1 MNVLG
6 NISGILSQVF
16 GKISAPIAFLALAL
30 FILFLGWL
38 LARGI
43 QILVSLIF
51 RTIQLDATS
60 QRVGFTQILLKGDIK
75 RSPADLLGDLFYW
88 IVLLITFLTVAGISG
103 LVAPTAWV
111 DGVIQ
116 LLIQIFNAVLILGL
130 AIYLAAFVAGVVY
143 LIASNAGIS
152 YAKPLAKFAQYAVII
167 TAIIVSL
174 GIIGI
179 KAEWITSSINVVIGG
194 IALAFAIAFGLGCKD
209 IAGDFITNLFRQ
221 K

>member
-1 MNVLG
+1 MNLLG
-6 NISGILSQVF
+6 NVSVVTSQVLN
-16 GKISAPIAFLALAL
+16 KISTPIGFLAGAL
-30 FILFLGWL
+30 FILFIGWL

-51 RTIQLDATS
+51 RTLQLDATA
-60 QRVGFTQILLKGDIK
+60 QRFGFTQILLKGDIK

-103 LVAPTAWV
+103 LVAPADWV
-111 DGVIQ
+111 DGVTK
-116 LLIQIFNAVLILGL
+116 LLVQIFNAVLILGL
-130 AIYLAAFVAGVVY
+130 AIYLAAFVSGVVY

-152 YAKPLAKFAQYAVII
+152 YSKPLAKFAQYAVII

-179 KAEWITSSINVVIGG
+179 RAEWITSSINVVIGG

>member
-1 MNVLG
+1 MNMLG

-16 GKISAPIAFLALAL
+16 GKISAPIGFLALAL
-30 FILFLGWL
+30 LILFLGWL

-60 QRVGFTQILLKGDIK
+60 QRVGFTQVLLKGDIK

-116 LLIQIFNAVLILGL
+116 LIIQIFNAVLILGL

-152 YAKPLAKFAQYAVII
+152 YSKPLAKFAQYAVII
-167 TAIIVSL
+167 TAVIVSL

-209 IAGDFITNLFRQ
+209 IAGDFINNLFRQ